1 LAKKKGLN
9 VSCSVGIAHLL
20 YTDEELIDFDTNY
33 KIHPPIR
40 SIEDQ
45 KALRQGLLDGT
56 IDMVTSL
63 HQPINTE
70 LKDLDFVSSEPG
82 SIGLEAAFKVLQNQ
96 FPLEKVISFLT
107 RGKKRFGIE
116 ENSFKL
122 GSSADFTLFTP
133 NGSGNFG
140 IDELF
145 STSKNCMF
153 IGTPIKGNVYG
164 CIRNDK
170 FQLNS
175 T

>member
-1 LAKKKGLN
+1 MLSIPLVNNDKIK
-9 VSCSVGIAHLL
+9 
-20 YTDEELIDFDTNY
+20 LIT
-33 KIHPPIR
+33 K
-40 SIEDQ
+40 
-45 KALRQGLLDGT
+45 
-56 IDMVTSL
+56 TSTT
-63 HQPINTE
+63 INTE

-116 ENSFKL
+116 ENNFKL

-153 IGTPIKGNVYG
+153 IGTPTKGNVYG

-175 T
+175 I